1 MNRDGFREIRKR
13 GPRKLAVLAAVLTV
27 RTVLAAAKPGV
38 TVAGA
43 KVYVVP
49 AGIPVADSVIGAV
62 KLDPA
67 GARVRS

>member
-1 MNRDGFREIRKR
+1 LRCKT
-13 GPRKLAVLAAVLTV
+13 AVLAAVLTV
-27 RTVLAAAKPGV
+27 RTVLAAAEPGV

-43 KVYVVP
+43 KVYVAP